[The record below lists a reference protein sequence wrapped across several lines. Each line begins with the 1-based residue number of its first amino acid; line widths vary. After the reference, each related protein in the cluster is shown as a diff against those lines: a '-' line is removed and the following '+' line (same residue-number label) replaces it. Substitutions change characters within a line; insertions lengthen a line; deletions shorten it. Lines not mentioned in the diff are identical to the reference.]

1 MSDAPRAGDD
11 EPESKTIAPRKVY
24 IHGLDSMNPD
34 EVKAYV
40 AEHFPDGKILKIEW
54 IDDSSANLI
63 FSADSIAQEA
73 LVALSSVEIGDIAQ
87 LPLLEL
93 LPAKSFSKR
102 GEVTLQVRLA
112 VLGDR
117 KQVGAAQ
124 RSRFYLLNPEYDPDN
139 RPRHRDRD
147 GPGHARPRRRR
158 PAYEDEEEEESFDVN
173 LYDDDAGAL
182 ASRITRPPR
191 RRRSYTPEEDGYDR
205 EQRSSYRDANRDKEL
220 FPADEKYGGRSGS
233 RRNRSAS
240 PARSGRGDAGTDAE
254 RGSAAADRNRRG
266 ARSIKERLSRDNRSK
281 ELFPTKPPSQSN
293 RLEDADE
300 TSGYLSSRFSLPL
313 NDTDQVEP
321 GPRAAKLADRITA
334 PHGRLADRITEPA
347 ANSGYSIR
355 GAASQRG
362 SDQGFAIKGGAN
374 KSAKELFPDKFGSN
388 AGKELFSEK
397 MDSRP
402 QRRRQKAGDLFD

>member
-1 MSDAPRAGDD
+1 MSDAPRPDND
-11 EPESKTIAPRKVY
+11 EPESKTIAPRKIY

-40 AEHFPDGKILKIEW
+40 AEHFSDGKVLKIEW

-93 LPAKSFSKR
+93 LPAKPFSKR
-102 GEVTLQVRLA
+102 GEITLQVRLA

-124 RSRFYLLNPEYDPDN
+124 RSRFYLLNPEYDPEN
-139 RPRHRDRD
+139 RPRYRDRD
-147 GPGHARPRRRR
+147 GPSHARHGRRR
-158 PAYEDEEEEESFDVN
+158 PAHEEEEEESFDVN

-182 ASRITRPPR
+182 ASRITRPR
-191 RRRSYTPEEDGYDR
+191 RRRSYTPEDDGYDR
-205 EQRSSYRDANRDKEL
+205 DQRSSYRDANRDKEL
-220 FPADEKYGGRSGS
+220 FPADEKYGGRNGS
-233 RRNRSAS
+233 RRDRSAS
-240 PARSGRGDAGTDAE
+240 PARSGRGDLETDAD
-254 RGSAAADRNRRG
+254 RSSAVADRNRRG

-281 ELFPTKPPSQSN
+281 ELFPTKPPSHSD

-321 GPRAAKLADRITA
+321 KRRAAKLADRITT
-334 PHGRLADRITEPA
+334 PGGRLADRITEPA
-347 ANSGYSIR
+347 ASSGYNIR

-388 AGKELFSEK
+388 AGKELFSDK
-397 MDSRP
+397 IDSRP